1 MEYSTAMA
9 SAAGIANALATHPN
23 PADIPPDDLRDAL
36 YGIGLLLEE
45 AQNDIDANLQ
55 SSIEEAAQA
64 LATER
69 AARPPEKATRAK
81 K

>member
-1 MEYSTAMA
+1 MA

-23 PADIPPDDLRDAL
+23 PEQIPPNDMRDAL

-45 AQNDIDANLQ
+45 AQSDIDATLQ

-64 LATER
+64 LAAER
-69 AARPPEKATRAK
+69 AARPPEKATKAQK
-81 K
+81 